1 VRLQARRRLIG
12 LPLAA
17 AAVYFF
23 AANSQ
28 VVWLYLVSA
37 MILAAAGLGLAGP
50 VVVLRRVR
58 LVCTGFTREGF
69 DAPLRQDRGKVFM
82 GDLVR
87 LYLRYRGDPSRLRLG
102 PVVLA
107 DGSLWPSETEA
118 GAEGQLTLIG
128 RAARRGDLHL
138 AHLRVSSSWPVGLL
152 SAERSLPLGVDL
164 LVHPRYVLPAH
175 HERQGLSP
183 GPEEGAQRG
192 AGLDFIGVRDYRP
205 GDGLRQVHW
214 PTTARRDALMV
225 VETAQESQTPARY
238 QLELRT
244 GAALAGVELG
254 VSMAA
259 SFAAGRAAAFK
270 PFRLHVLGEE
280 VVAQQWAQAL
290 AALAHAAPTAARSRA
305 AGVPFDTRITA
316 DHEGVLMETR
326 QGSLR
331 LAPQTGLAEA
341 LAALSE
347 LT

>member
-1 VRLQARRRLIG
+1 MRLHARRRLLG

-17 AAVYFF
+17 LAVYFF

-37 MILAAAGLGLAGP
+37 MILAAAALGLAGP
-50 VVVLRRVR
+50 VVVVHRVR
-58 LVCTGFTREGF
+58 LACTGFTREGF
-69 DAPLRQDRGKVFM
+69 DAPLRQDRGKVFK

-87 LYLRYRGDPSRLRLG
+87 LHLRYGGDPLRLHLG

-107 DGSLWPSETEA
+107 DGSLWPTETEA
-118 GAEGQLTLIG
+118 VAEGLTLIG

-138 AHLRVSSSWPVGLL
+138 AHVRITSSWPLGLL
-152 SAERSLPLGVDL
+152 RAEVSLPLGVDL

-175 HERQGLSP
+175 HERQGLSK
-183 GPEEGAQRG
+183 GLEEGAERG

-238 QLELRT
+238 QLGLWA
-244 GAALAGVELG
+244 GAALEGIELG
-254 VSMAA
+254 ISLAA
-259 SFAAGRAAAFK
+259 SFAAGRAAVHK
-270 PFRLHVLGEE
+270 PFRLQVMGEE
-280 VVAQQWAQAL
+280 VAAQQWAQAL
-290 AALAHAAPTAARSRA
+290 AALAHATPAAARSRA
-305 AGVPFDTRITA
+305 AGAPFDMRITA
-316 DHEGVLMETR
+316 DHDGVLVETR
-326 QGSLR
+326 LRSLR